1 MKKVMIFE
9 SLIYSRYRLK
19 DLFLQNGIDVV
30 EASNSMEFFNK
41 LYENRNNIQLI
52 ILEVNLNGEDGID
65 IMRKIKEKNLDIPVM
80 VLTTDNTRSC
90 FIKCI
95 KNGATDYILKPYA
108 NDMILKRVKGCIENN
123 GKWGGMEQEVIVDY
137 KDYLQSAIDKAEAKD
152 KPVSI
157 ILMGF
162 LKERSNDEKVEINEE
177 YLILNDLLYKALSR
191 SIFKPNLV
199 CKLGFATF
207 IFILPEYEKSRVE
220 KFENIIDN
228 VYREMANTDTRFRG
242 YYLKKA
248 VATFKD
254 DAETAKELIEVGE
267 RKLKEEID
275 KHRN

>member
-1 MKKVMIFE
+1 MRVMNMKKVMIFE
-9 SLIYSRYRLK
+9 SLVYSRYRLK
-19 DLFLQNGIDVV
+19 DLFLQNDIDVV

-123 GKWGGMEQEVIVDY
+123 GKWVGIEQEVIVDY
-137 KDYLQSAIDKAEAKD
+137 KDYLQRAIDKAKAKD
-152 KPVSI
+152 KSVSI

-162 LKERSNDEKVEINEE
+162 LKERSNDEKVEIK
-177 YLILNDLLYKALSR
+177 DR
-191 SIFKPNLV
+191 
-199 CKLGFATF
+199 
-207 IFILPEYEKSRVE
+207 KSV
-220 KFENIIDN
+220 
-228 VYREMANTDTRFRG
+228 V
-242 YYLKKA
+242 
-248 VATFKD
+248 
-254 DAETAKELIEVGE
+254 
-267 RKLKEEID
+267 
-275 KHRN
+275 